1 MKDIH
6 AEEGKLR
13 GAVETEIQDS
23 RFKIKVSIVRVI
35 LKLIGVANN

>member
-23 RFKIKVSIVRVI
+23 RFKIQDK
-35 LKLIGVANN
+35 GFDC